1 MYIDLIIKR
10 WIMMDLFA
18 TVMTAMGDVLIIVSF
33 ICAFVVFA
41 VNLSNSK
48 KSFDRRIPSNF
59 LIGGWV
65 TFAIGYLG
73 LISISRTDSA
83 GVDIGLILNM
93 PLMAA
98 VVVLYFAFALLLLG
112 TAWTLR
118 SRRLNRMEQEA
129 LADESLGQ
137 SAAANI

>member
-18 TVMTAMGDVLIIVSF
+18 TVMTAMGDILIIVSF

>member
-1 MYIDLIIKR
+1 
-10 WIMMDLFA
+10 MMDLFA

-33 ICAFVVFA
+33 TCAFVVFA

>member
-18 TVMTAMGDVLIIVSF
+18 TVMTAMGDILIIVSF

-59 LIGGWV
+59 LIAGWV